1 MPIEKRKSH
10 SARYRASLAQN
21 IAENGFV
28 VMPCS
33 WCASQGLVCKMI
45 ARTSVAKPTFVEV
58 VFAMALAYRFLPWI
72 AFSRSSVVLRMLN
85 VVPNLSWM
93 NLNAVWKKPSAS
105 CPKSLRGSGVFV
117 SRRSF

>member
-45 ARTSVAKPTFVEV
+45 THRILQEQRRIKDAKRRAE
-58 VFAMALAYRFLPWI
+58 LKLD
-72 AFSRSSVVLRMLN
+72 
-85 VVPNLSWM
+85 
-93 NLNAVWKKPSAS
+93 
-105 CPKSLRGSGVFV
+105 KS
-117 SRRSF
+117 